1 MATQNVNNQH
11 NQSYNGLART
21 GQRLSKTEQKI
32 LAVVSKAPE
41 SITPKEICEK
51 LNMKSGTVKPVLRIM
66 LHKGILLQPFKGA
79 YCDKITYDVRWHP
92 LLVHNVRLHFKV
104 VERLVHW
111 ECLENVGGVSVFV
124 CFGSERNTVSGRL
137 SYDRG
142 MSRPACMLAIDRW
155 ISIAEKH
162 LGREI
167 NDLVLTTCE
176 VNKDYAGLKID
187 GGVHCASKKVL
198 RDVLERI
205 YEKEEGVRH
214 EYRLMKNMTLTEFD
228 QIFDKGLDQ
237 ILGVANNLDNQRE
250 LSELRQAQVFMNRRM
265 LETQGSIQA
274 IEKKI
279 IGKAAEEDNV
289 YRLEGLVKD
298 LSERVDVLTKTSES
312 LTQTLLKLLAPKE
325 DINHAIATPPI
336 VREQD
341 YSR

>member
-1 MATQNVNNQH
+1 MATPTN
-11 NQSYNGLART
+11 NQSYNGLSTT

-32 LAVVSKAPE
+32 LSVVSKASE
-41 SITPKEICEK
+41 SITPKEICDQ
-51 LNMKSGTVKPVLRIM
+51 LNMKSGTVKPVLRVM
-66 LHKGILLQPFKGA
+66 LHKGVLLQPFKGA
-79 YCDKITYDVRWHP
+79 YCDRITYDVRWHP
-92 LLVHNVRLHFKV
+92 LLVHNVRLHFRV

-111 ECLENVGGVSVFV
+111 ECLENVGGVDVFV

-142 MSRPACMLAIDRW
+142 MNRPACMLAIDRW
-155 ISIAEKH
+155 ISIAEKR
-162 LGREI
+162 LGHEI
-167 NDLVLTTCE
+167 GDLVLTTCE

-187 GGVHCASKKVL
+187 GGVHCATKKVL
-198 RDVLERI
+198 KDVLERI

-214 EYRLMKNMTLTEFD
+214 EYRLMKNMTLTQFD

-237 ILGVANNLDNQRE
+237 ILGVANNLDNQKE

-265 LETQGSIQA
+265 LETQCSVQA

-279 IGKAAEEDNV
+279 VNQAVNDDKV

-298 LSERVDVLTKTSES
+298 LSERVNVLTKTNES
-312 LTQTLLKLLAPKE
+312 LTQTLLKLLAPK
-325 DINHAIATPPI
+325 DDAITSVISQPI
-336 VREQD
+336 LKEQD